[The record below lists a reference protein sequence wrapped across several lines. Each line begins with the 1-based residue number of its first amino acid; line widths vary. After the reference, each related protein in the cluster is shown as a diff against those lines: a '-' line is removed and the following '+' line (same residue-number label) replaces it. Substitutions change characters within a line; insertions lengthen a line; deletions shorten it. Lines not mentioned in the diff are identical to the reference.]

1 MVRAKEIGHE
11 ILTRFIGFLI
21 FLVLLGLAN
30 VLTYYIKNEIFLSVV
45 NFLNVNVW
53 LIIIFSVILLIGEIF
68 GLLMF
73 PLNIPGPLFNAVG
86 SVFLIQFVFKL
97 FEFITKLSKV
107 VINIPLNNIEN
118 VVMILVFIIV
128 LVVGYVH
135 IVIDATRPKKRMHSH
150 NERQVEKKKSKR
162 DEED

>member
-1 MVRAKEIGHE
+1 MIRAKEIGHE

-30 VLTYYIKNEIFLSVV
+30 VLTFYIKNEIFLSVV
-45 NFLNVNVW
+45 NFLNANIW

-86 SVFLIQFVFKL
+86 GVLLIQFVFKL
-97 FEFITKLSKV
+97 FSFIITLSNV
-107 VINIPLNNIEN
+107 TINIPLNYIEN
-118 VVMILVFIIV
+118 FVMIIVFIIV
-128 LVVGYVH
+128 LVIGYVH
-135 IVIDATRPKKRMHSH
+135 IIIDATRPKKKIHS
-150 NERQVEKKKSKR
+150 ERHEHRSKR
-162 DEED
+162 EREED